1 MGFSQ
6 QLLLRYSDRFMSS
19 VIIFYPFLYI
29 ELLDNFVKLQY
40 GVMSA
45 MFTEGRDAKAAFDG
59 ST

>member
-1 MGFSQ
+1 
-6 QLLLRYSDRFMSS
+6 MSS

-59 ST
+59 STWVVWEGSQRTDI

>member
-1 MGFSQ
+1 
-6 QLLLRYSDRFMSS
+6 MSS